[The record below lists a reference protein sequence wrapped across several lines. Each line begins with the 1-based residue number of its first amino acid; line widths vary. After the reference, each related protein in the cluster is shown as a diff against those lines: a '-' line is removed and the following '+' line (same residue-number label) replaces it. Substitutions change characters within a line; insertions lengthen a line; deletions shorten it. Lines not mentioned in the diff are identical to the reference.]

1 MYIKHLYIQ
10 FLESMLQIYSISCI
24 FLLNSTCF
32 INFRVQDVFNTQTT
46 AKAVSKNGILF
57 FGLVNNTAVGCWNEH
72 QTLQREN
79 TVSNCEY
86 FSCHIFST
94 HFFQNLL
101 LNMIFRMKR
110 VHVVT
115 LFHLLELTEIHVT

>member
-86 FSCHIFST
+86 FSCHIFSI